1 MGFLTVLEVH
11 KIECAFDPPQFHNVN
26 TSTVQL
32 YEYSTSTGSQSETR
46 PTGLG
51 LAGAAELAWQAGF

>member
-1 MGFLTVLEVH
+1 MYMY
-11 KIECAFDPPQFHNVN
+11 N
-26 TSTVQL
+26 TEYSTAVRVQ
-32 YEYSTSTGSQSETR
+32 YSTSTGSQSETQ

>member
-1 MGFLTVLEVH
+1 MHQQTNM
-11 KIECAFDPPQFHNVN
+11 A
-26 TSTVQL
+26 VQL

-51 LAGAAELAWQAGF
+51 LAGDAELAWQAGF